1 MLLTELKECAS
12 MLHIVYLCPGTEEFV
27 NTYGCLITL
36 LAAAEHLNVAVTEL
50 QKLRKSLGRTT

>member
-27 NTYGCLITL
+27 NTYGCL

>member
-27 NTYGCLITL
+27 NTYGCL
-36 LAAAEHLNVAVTEL
+36 LAATEHLNVAVTEL